1 MRFLILLATYNGLEF
16 LDEQLES
23 ILDQNVDNIDL
34 LISDD
39 GSTDGTWVHLE
50 KWASRWSKGH
60 VKIIE
65 GPKLGFAENF
75 RRLLLCAPDGYDYYA
90 FSDQDDVW
98 LPNKLLQAQEKIAL
112 MGSGKI
118 CLYGGRTRIVDS
130 KGIPYGQSPLMSN
143 KPCFGN
149 ALVQSIVGGNTM
161 VFNFPTLAL
170 LQKVSADSRI
180 VSHDWWA
187 YIWVS
192 GAGGNVFYDKEVF
205 VEYRQHE
212 ANLVGNNS
220 GLSENII
227 RFKMLLNGRFKTWT
241 DLHLSALQ
249 KNSCYLTVE
258 NAAKLDRFVRAREGG
273 SVGFALEL
281 MRRGFRRQTLISSIA
296 LYAAALFRR
305 I

>member
-1 MRFLILLATYNGLEF
+1 M
-16 LDEQLES
+16 
-23 ILDQNVDNIDL
+23 
-34 LISDD
+34 
-39 GSTDGTWVHLE
+39 GTPR

-170 LQKVSADSRI
+170 LQKLVPTQELYLMI
-180 VSHDWWA
+180 GGH
-187 YIWVS
+187 IS
-192 GAGGNVFYDKEVF
+192 GFLEQVATYFTIKKFLWNIANMET
-205 VEYRQHE
+205 
-212 ANLVGNNS
+212 NLVGNNS
-220 GLSENII
+220 
-227 RFKMLLNGRFKTWT
+227 
-241 DLHLSALQ
+241 D
-249 KNSCYLTVE
+249 
-258 NAAKLDRFVRAREGG
+258 
-273 SVGFALEL
+273 
-281 MRRGFRRQTLISSIA
+281 
-296 LYAAALFRR
+296 
-305 I
+305 